1 MLPRTIS
8 RLFSMSAFC
17 VFVLGTAGASQAA
30 WWSTGTDVRAMCING
45 DGGQWSDG
53 SHGGIAG
60 WCMNP
65 RPGRDMQTSGTSN
78 NYIMHVRMDR
88 ALYGIPDK
96 GVMCLG
102 GTHSGP
108 DGNYNY
114 MCPYNIN

>member
-1 MLPRTIS
+1 MFTHSIARIFPAL
-8 RLFSMSAFC
+8 AFAA
-17 VFVLGTAGASQAA
+17 FTLAAPGAAQAA
-30 WWSTGTDVRAMCING
+30 WWSTGTDVRSMCINN
-45 DGGQWSDG
+45 DGGAWSDG

-65 RPGRDMQTSGTSN
+65 RAGREMQTPGTAN

-88 ALYGIPDK
+88 LLYATPDK

>member
-1 MLPRTIS
+1 MSSSNIAK
-8 RLFSMSAFC
+8 LFSTFAFG
-17 VFVLGTAGASQAA
+17 VFVLGMPVASQAA
-30 WWSTGTDVRAMCING
+30 WWSTGTDVRAMCQNN
-45 DGGQWSDG
+45 DGGTWSDG

-65 RPGRDMQTSGTSN
+65 RPGRDMQTPGTAN

-88 ALYGIPDK
+88 ILYSTPDK